1 MIKFLMLFSTI
12 FFSTIKENDYKVYE
26 DIYEENSI
34 IKTVND
40 YTLSLT
46 ENYYIL
52 ENSKSNI
59 SIGNKEEILKIDF
72 SVIDDKVMLV
82 VGEEE
87 ELINYVYDSNLKLVS
102 EDCILRRG
110 IEDFKC
116 FTMGKRLVIYGTVN
130 EDCDL
135 SRENLNLRGL
145 DTFVCIYDLKNYSIK
160 FYGGTT
166 DESLSLGMYE
176 SDEMI
181 FCGYK
186 SPNGEGDFGNGGK
199 FEKSVFISKISSNQ
213 EIEKTIVLNENDNI
227 VSFYCYDELFY
238 LIVKDKIYTIDNEMN
253 LINKESFNEEI
264 LFTNMSSEGILS
276 ICFSNKVIVKDL
288 LNKKELEV
296 EILGKIVGLDDAIII
311 ERDGKLIKIDIIL
324 LYNFKNKE
332 TYFEKESVLYSL
344 FGKCS
349 FVEEKFSPYL
359 DKQVYGEYKCYE
371 YYKTKGEI
379 FIEYISEYVVE
390 KEANVMNKGLY
401 PVGYRLIFAGKGYL
415 NGNKILNNYQIT
427 SSGDYTLELVGV
439 NGESYEIK
447 FKVSNLQIDFK
458 EESIRDSDMEVLY
471 GEKASIKLKVSFGEG
486 VTLDS
491 FLMNGNK
498 VNEIYY
504 DNTSGM
510 VYIPLDDL
518 DDVGMHIYNI
528 ERAYYKIEDL
538 LYSEEI
544 NKTYRVN
551 VLKDDLNVIVES
563 FNKERIIFSCNDINS
578 CCRYFEVIAR
588 NSKDELVYT
597 FPLNSQNITLD
608 GLNQNDDYTIE
619 VYLVTDNGSS
629 DYIKILLFKMNVMDV
644 SSKINLGKISIL
656 KYQNYLEKF
665 SFEYDEDS
673 LKNEIRKI
681 TINQKDIFENQ
692 TFSSEKYY
700 LLLLLTFSLAFGIT
714 LFLKKT
720 KKNKKC
726 A

>member
-427 SSGDYTLELVGV
+427 SSGDYTLELVGA

-471 GEKASIKLKVSFGEG
+471 GEKASIKFKVSYSEG

-491 FLMNGNK
+491 FLINGNK

-518 DDVGMHIYNI
+518 DEVGMHIYNI

-551 VLKDDLNVIVES
+551 VLKDDLNVTVES

-578 CCRYFEVIAR
+578 CCRCFEVIAR

-608 GLNQNDDYTIE
+608 GLNQNDDYTVE

-700 LLLLLTFSLAFGIT
+700 LLLLLTFSLAFAIT
-714 LFLKKT
+714 LFLKRT